1 MDLRNQLVAVCGMQ
15 MSGIAAVK
23 LLRAHGALV
32 RAVDQKPA
40 PEIEAQ
46 LRELGVPLAGQNEA
60 AFADVNR
67 IVLSPGVPPDLE
79 VFAAARGRGVPVIGD
94 VELAGYFLKGP
105 VIGITGTNG
114 KTTTTSLVGHILR
127 EAKIH
132 CQVGGNIGYAPCAMV
147 ETSAPERWNVLELS
161 SFQLE
166 TIDQFCVHVAVGLNV
181 TDNHIDR
188 HKTFANYVA
197 AKRRLFETQEASG
210 HAILNAG
217 NAVCVSY
224 AEVTRAQV
232 HWFSSKRTL
241 ERGAWLSGGTI
252 LLDGAP
258 LIDAASIR
266 LRGRHNLE
274 NVMAA
279 ALAAH
284 LAGAP
289 LDRIAAAAA
298 TFQPIEHRLEFVA
311 AIDGVDYFNDSKATS
326 VDAALKALEAFP
338 GRLWVILG
346 GHHKGS
352 DYTVMRRPLH
362 EKARMALL
370 IGEAL
375 PILEEQLRGAVP
387 LLACETLEA
396 AVAAARRQAQP
407 GDTVLLA
414 PACSSFDQ
422 FTSYEHRGRVF
433 KSLVKA
439 AAGGGAN

>member
-15 MSGIAAVK
+15 ISGLAAVK

-32 RAVDQKPA
+32 RAVDQKPT

-46 LRELGVPLAGQNEA
+46 VRELDVPLAAQNEA

-67 IVLSPGVPPDLE
+67 IVLSPGVPADLE
-79 VFAAARGRGVPVIGD
+79 VFASARARGVPVIGD
-94 VELAGYFLKGP
+94 VELAGYFLEGP
-105 VIGITGTNG
+105 VIGITGSNG
-114 KTTTTSLVGHILR
+114 KTTTTSLAGHMLR
-127 EAKIH
+127 EAKID
-132 CQVGGNIGYAPCAMV
+132 CQVGGNIGFAPCAMV

-166 TIDQFCVHVAVGLNV
+166 TIEQFRAHVSVGLNV

-210 HAILNAG
+210 HAILNAD
-217 NAVCVSY
+217 NPICVSY
-224 AEVTRAQV
+224 AEATRAQV

-241 ERGAWLSGGTI
+241 DRGAWLSGDTI

-289 LDRIAAAAA
+289 LDRIAAAAG
-298 TFQPIEHRLEFVA
+298 TFQAVEHRLEFVA

-326 VDAALKALEAFP
+326 VDAALKALDAFP

-352 DYTVMRRPLH
+352 DYTVMRGPLH

-370 IGEAL
+370 IGEAS
-375 PILEEQLRGAVP
+375 PILAEQLHGAVP
-387 LLACETLEA
+387 LLACQTLDA

-433 KSLVKA
+433 KSLVNA
-439 AAGGGAN
+439 AANGGGN